1 MGTRSNAEQQNG
13 VQVVQDTPEDEESD
27 YTSDSDP
34 TAQESEKEVRV
45 KAEEYDDCAVK
56 EQGKAWVLKSAI
68 ASLDFFEHRV
78 QQVILFLIP
87 MHNLKEVIINVSLT
101 VFFICMYKM

>member
-1 MGTRSNAEQQNG
+1 MSAEVSDCFTR
-13 VQVVQDTPEDEESD
+13 
-27 YTSDSDP
+27 
-34 TAQESEKEVRV
+34 
-45 KAEEYDDCAVK
+45 
-56 EQGKAWVLKSAI
+56 
-68 ASLDFFEHRV
+68 FFEHRV

>member
-1 MGTRSNAEQQNG
+1 MAISAYLFFRLYIAVRRDGSSGVSYWISEIKGLVMGTRSNAEQQNG

-56 EQGKAWVLKSAI
+56 EQGKA
-68 ASLDFFEHRV
+68 
-78 QQVILFLIP
+78 
-87 MHNLKEVIINVSLT
+87 
-101 VFFICMYKM
+101 